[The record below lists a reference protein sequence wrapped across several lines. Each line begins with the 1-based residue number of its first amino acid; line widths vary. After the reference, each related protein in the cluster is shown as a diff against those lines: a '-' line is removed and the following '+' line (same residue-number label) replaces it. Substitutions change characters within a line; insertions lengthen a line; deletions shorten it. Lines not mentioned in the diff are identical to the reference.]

1 MNAAIIGATGLIG
14 QQLLQKLI
22 DSAAYS
28 KIFVFGRREA
38 PYAAS
43 LATDV
48 IFIACQLAQLSTITL
63 DEKVEHAFCC
73 LGTTIK
79 QAGSQQAFTAVD
91 KTAVIDFV
99 QLCQASTNLVVT
111 ALGADAQSSTFYNRI
126 KGETELALA
135 SMLDTGEQA
144 KGAIA
149 KLILFQPSLLLGQRS
164 QRRPLESL
172 GQSVFNLVSP
182 LFIGPLKR
190 YQPISGTNV
199 ANAMLTM
206 ALTPEKLYPVNSTNS
221 TMAERQVIR
230 VHNETML

>member
-14 QQLLQKLI
+14 RLLLQKLI
-22 DSAAYS
+22 DSAAYN
-28 KIFVFGRREA
+28 KILVFGRREA
-38 PYAAS
+38 TFAAS
-43 LATDV
+43 LATEV
-48 IFIACQLAQLSTITL
+48 IFISCQLSQLPTVTVG
-63 DEKVEHAFCC
+63 EKIDHAFCC

-79 QAGSQQAFTAVD
+79 QAGSQQAFIAVD

-99 QLCQASTNLVVT
+99 QLCHGSTNLVVT

-135 SMLDTGEQA
+135 STLATNEQA

-149 KLILFQPSLLLGQRS
+149 KLILFQPSLLLGERS
-164 QRRPLESL
+164 QHRPLESL

-190 YQPISGTNV
+190 YQPISANSV
-199 ANAMLTM
+199 ASAMLTM
-206 ALTPEKLYPVNSTNS
+206 ALNPKKLYPVNSTNS